1 MLSLVA
7 NLHCTCSG
15 ACITAHALT
24 PSSLHMP
31 WHLHHTLS
39 WLLSRAALPL
49 VALITCGFGPGARLV
64 LTNGT
69 TVDVSSKHHPDL
81 LWAVQ
86 GASKL
91 SAYPCQSDELIHRWR
106 RWFSCSSV
114 VRLSAISSYTACVL
128 QAAERV
134 GCIGSHQMANLGSS
148 TGALAVAYL
157 LSACSTV
164 SVFTFLPAAIC
175 FMARMPHHRFRHGI
189 RRSIQVPVYRCTT
202 VLYTGARLCCIQV
215 HGCAESHVAVLY
227 LLQLLPTP

>member
-1 MLSLVA
+1 M
-7 NLHCTCSG
+7 
-15 ACITAHALT
+15 
-24 PSSLHMP
+24 
-31 WHLHHTLS
+31 
-39 WLLSRAALPL
+39 
-49 VALITCGFGPGARLV
+49 

-134 GCIGSHQMANLGSS
+134 GCNGTHQMANVGSC

-157 LSACSTV
+157 LSACSTA
-164 SVFTFLPAAIC
+164 SLFTFLAAAIC
-175 FMARMPHHRFRHGI
+175 FMARMPHHSFRHGI
-189 RRSIQVPVYRCTT
+189 RWSIQVRDS
-202 VLYTGARLCCIQV
+202 
-215 HGCAESHVAVLY
+215 AESHVAVLY
-227 LLQLLPTP
+227 LLQLLPTVHLHGSAELGAEDQVMDRVQRGIGNLTAAGFGWPPVSWSWVQTGEMLNWDPDNKPHK